1 MESANKLQCKCLSID
16 SYCFSE
22 EFVKLFSAFYVSLDE
37 LLVREGAPK
46 KIPECKR
53 IILVVD
59 IDQWEIEQARRQH
72 RCLNSTMD
80 FVALLSNKKML
91 LVDAKF
97 RVETNE
103 LNSSFII
110 QSLCFI
116 FICLFMRRSFYCFKP
131 RRQSNAEIE

>member
-22 EFVKLFSAFYVSLDE
+22 EFVKLYSAFYVSLDE
-37 LLVREGAPK
+37 LLIREGAPK

-53 IILVVD
+53 TILVVD
-59 IDQWEIEQARRQH
+59 VDRWEIAQARRQH

-103 LNSSFII
+103 LNSSFIQDI
-110 QSLCFI
+110 
-116 FICLFMRRSFYCFKP
+116 K
-131 RRQSNAEIE
+131 A

>member
-80 FVALLSNKKML
+80 FVALLSNKK
-91 LVDAKF
+91 
-97 RVETNE
+97 
-103 LNSSFII
+103 
-110 QSLCFI
+110 CFWSMPN
-116 FICLFMRRSFYCFKP
+116 L
-131 RRQSNAEIE
+131 E

>member
-53 IILVVD
+53 II
-59 IDQWEIEQARRQH
+59 
-72 RCLNSTMD
+72 
-80 FVALLSNKKML
+80 
-91 LVDAKF
+91 
-97 RVETNE
+97 
-103 LNSSFII
+103 
-110 QSLCFI
+110 
-116 FICLFMRRSFYCFKP
+116 
-131 RRQSNAEIE
+131 